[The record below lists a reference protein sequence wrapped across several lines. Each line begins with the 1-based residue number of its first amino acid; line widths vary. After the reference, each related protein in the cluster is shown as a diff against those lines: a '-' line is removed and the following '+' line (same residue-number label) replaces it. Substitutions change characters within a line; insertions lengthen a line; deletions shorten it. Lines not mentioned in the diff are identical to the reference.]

1 LYNNYKKKI
10 NQISLPSNKK
20 FGFFFSFIFFIL
32 ALYFF
37 LEIKLTYSY
46 FFAALCIFF
55 ILISFFKSN
64 ILLPLNKLWM
74 RFGLLLSLIISP
86 IILGIIYFII
96 FTPIGIFMKLFGRD
110 ELFLKNKKK
119 NYILV

>member
-1 LYNNYKKKI
+1 
-10 NQISLPSNKK
+10 
-20 FGFFFSFIFFIL
+20 
-32 ALYFF
+32 
-37 LEIKLTYSY
+37 
-46 FFAALCIFF
+46 
-55 ILISFFKSN
+55 
-64 ILLPLNKLWM
+64 M

-119 NYILV
+119 TTYWSDIEDKKTLNFKDQF